1 MTDEFVQMLKDI
13 LDKAGV
19 EISIEQLETGL
30 NAMVDDSPK
39 EDPWLDEVIRKIE
52 EERKKNNAD
61 ATDNKGI
68 SMKGWGNC
76 YVVSGPA
83 VVEYNGRTVK
93 KFEGDAV
100 LMLKPDN
107 SIVVHSLHGVNPVS
121 YLARA
126 GEIWSRGSNG
136 TFTVEAIAGD
146 DRLTITFLKMSAF
159 ESLFKELSTET
170 KKPRTGKPLTEKP
183 AVEKIAMTG
192 EEKVLEVRLKKLR
205 IDLAHG
211 NGITFLP
218 AVFDNRVLYTLVKQ
232 RPATRDEL
240 KKVKGLGE
248 KRIEKYGDT
257 ILQAIR
263 ETTAESA

>member
-19 EISIEQLETGL
+19 EITTGQLEASL
-30 NAMVDDSPK
+30 NTMVDDSPK
-39 EDPWLDEVIRKIE
+39 KDPRLDEVIRKIE

-61 ATDNKGI
+61 ATDSKGI
-68 SMKGWGNC
+68 SMKDWDNY

-126 GEIWSRGSNG
+126 DEIWSRGSNG
-136 TFTVEAIAGD
+136 TFTMEAIAAD
-146 DRLTITFLKMSAF
+146 DRLTITFLKMCGF
-159 ESLFKELSTET
+159 ESMFKELPAGA
-170 KKPRTGKPLTEKP
+170 KKPRVEKPLTEK
-183 AVEKIAMTG
+183 AAKEKIALTD
-192 EEKVLEVRLKKLR
+192 EEKSLEVRLKRLR

-218 AVFDNRVLYTLVKQ
+218 AIFDNRVLYAMIKQ
-232 RPATRDEL
+232 RPATRDDL

-257 ILQAIR
+257 ILQTIR
-263 ETTAESA
+263 EATAGSS